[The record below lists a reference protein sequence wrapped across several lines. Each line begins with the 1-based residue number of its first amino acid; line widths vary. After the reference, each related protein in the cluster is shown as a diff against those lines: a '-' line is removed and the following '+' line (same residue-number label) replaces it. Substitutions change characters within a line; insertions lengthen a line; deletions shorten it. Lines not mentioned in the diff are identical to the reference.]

1 MNVVFFL
8 KKRELRTKN
17 NIRDYANETISYQ
30 ESRSYTFDPQR
41 SAESEDV
48 NITTINIVYMV
59 TKIFSN

>member
-1 MNVVFFL
+1 VIFFL
-8 KKRELRTKN
+8 KKREVRKKN

-30 ESRSYTFDPQR
+30 ESRSYTFDPIR

-59 TKIFSN
+59 NKILLN

>member
-1 MNVVFFL
+1 MIFFL
-8 KKRELRTKN
+8 KKREVRKKN

-30 ESRSYTFDPQR
+30 ESRSYTFDPKR

-59 TKIFSN
+59 NKILLN